1 MPAAPK
7 IYSHFLKMLQ
17 PVESEFEDVKHLK
30 GKLSVEKSLN
40 SLGEFDHA
48 TMFEAIQEIY
58 SYALACISSYSSDS
72 TRQSPNACAGVL
84 DGGKDQGGK
93 GGGQGNDGGKGQYY
107 DGKNANGNGKDK
119 GKGKGKDKNNAK
131 NALHHPH
138 VPQGSWA
145 NDDFGS
151 QQSSNYQN
159 GPSRNVQNVPTK
171 KIEDGVFPIW
181 TPHSPECYFFINGNC
196 WNGPECKCGTHVIH
210 RENYTACL
218 WCGSKEHVLKDC
230 PHRMQKH
237 PEWTNDFL
245 RQVIKFPNQAG
256 RNLGDVQYFSRSI
269 LADQLAG
276 STPSLS
282 SRADSQ
288 AVAAQAVAAR
298 AIQIDASDF
307 VELDA
312 LRAAQ
317 RSNEDQ
323 ETSP

>member
-1 MPAAPK
+1 
-7 IYSHFLKMLQ
+7 
-17 PVESEFEDVKHLK
+17 
-30 GKLSVEKSLN
+30 
-40 SLGEFDHA
+40 
-48 TMFEAIQEIY
+48 
-58 SYALACISSYSSDS
+58 
-72 TRQSPNACAGVL
+72 
-84 DGGKDQGGK
+84 
-93 GGGQGNDGGKGQYY
+93 
-107 DGKNANGNGKDK
+107 
-119 GKGKGKDKNNAK
+119 
-131 NALHHPH
+131 
-138 VPQGSWA
+138 
-145 NDDFGS
+145 
-151 QQSSNYQN
+151 
-159 GPSRNVQNVPTK
+159 
-171 KIEDGVFPIW
+171 
-181 TPHSPECYFFINGNC
+181 
-196 WNGPECKCGTHVIH
+196 
-210 RENYTACL
+210 
-218 WCGSKEHVLKDC
+218 
-230 PHRMQKH
+230 MQKH

-282 SRADSQ
+282 SRADSP